1 MQQTHRTKT
10 FLTVEGFGK
19 MQYSE
24 WRILWLS
31 DSLTCF
37 ILGICY
43 MIRIPI
49 VPFKVVCQLIAQIVE
64 YVSNA
69 ENEGNLILLV
79 QVCGLQFTNSFWL
92 VFEIVID

>member
-1 MQQTHRTKT
+1 
-10 FLTVEGFGK
+10 
-19 MQYSE
+19 
-24 WRILWLS
+24 
-31 DSLTCF
+31 
-37 ILGICY
+37 